1 MTANRYGITLSK
13 KIPMQPS
20 RWTNCL
26 KPQPSA
32 SQHFLSW
39 GMKGKL
45 LEHVKFFHIKIIA

>member
-26 KPQPSA
+26 KPQPNA